1 MRWVALALRTS
12 NFPKAFTKPFSR
24 KGGDGAAWVAI
35 ADFLVSEPL
44 FLRSGHNQV
53 TVFL

>member
-24 KGGDGAAWVAI
+24 KGGDGAAWVAV